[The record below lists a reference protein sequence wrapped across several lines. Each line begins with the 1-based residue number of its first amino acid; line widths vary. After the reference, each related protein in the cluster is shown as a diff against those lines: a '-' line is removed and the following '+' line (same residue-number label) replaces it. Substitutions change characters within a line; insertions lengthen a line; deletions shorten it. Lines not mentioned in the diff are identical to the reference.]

1 MINYEGISYNLET
14 IIEFK
19 SLKLLLEALAKKQ
32 IEHNILFYGKN
43 ININNINNN
52 SDINQESKN
61 EAEKNLEKILIE
73 KINQEGL
80 IKAFIESQKKLKDQN
95 NIINELK
102 SRIDSLEKKPTRIRE
117 KKETK
122 KVVIH
127 DIDKDKEKK
136 EIIKEDKNNENK
148 EINKIIE
155 KPIVKE
161 EKIISNEPMNT
172 ENKTINIY
180 DTKTKTKINDTYNS
194 IKLDKLEKQL
204 LSFEEQINSINERI
218 EDLEQNVD
226 NNINDIDENKT
237 SISSLNEKI
246 KHLNDKLKNLEG
258 KKQNEIPI
266 SVPEKESLI
275 EEKKP
280 EEKIN
285 NNDDKLVS
293 LENELNLFETK
304 ITKMFDEKMKE
315 MKRNKSDSNIMKEI
329 NGDREKL
336 KEISDKFNHE
346 INKLKKKDEE
356 IEDKLKELAHFSEI
370 KKINE
375 KIKVLEQ
382 DMEEFATKN
391 DIKHVLSEIDKYE
404 KELIKFKSF
413 IVNQKEINS
422 KNRDDINKLKNSF
435 ATLKQ
440 NFSALNNLFENNSLS
455 SLIENL
461 NNISEKFL
469 EKEEYN
475 NDIKNIN
482 KKISEMQMDVN
493 EHNRNFGEI
502 MPKIQNLVDIYTF
515 NKLQRTI
522 DELITNGVKDGNKSL
537 DTDEII
543 KNIKA
548 MESQVKIFM
557 KKLETENEKE
567 KMQNDNCILASRPIG
582 GFKCASCETYIGDIK
597 ENNIYLPWNK
607 YHGDIRP
614 YRLGS
619 SFSRILQGLNIE
631 QNFNPFIHKKSFLKS
646 ENDKRYQ
653 ITNESLSVKKVRKI
667 PPLSQINFTEQNNEK
682 NNNSKNNSKGKS
694 NCNKTIDENKS
705 KNDYS
710 GSGFLHNNKMKKKLN
725 LNFWGIKSLKNLG
738 NEKNLL
744 TLNIQSKNRNKNSN
758 NRNSSFNRDNNKE
771 NIIEE
776 KVIKITRKAK
786 VNKINNSEDNEN
798 NLVIP
803 NL

>member
-52 SDINQESKN
+52 PDINKENNTNKTVINENKN
-61 EAEKNLEKILIE
+61 EDEKNLEKILTE
-73 KINQEGL
+73 KINHDGL
-80 IKAFIESQKKLKDQN
+80 IKAFIESQKKLTEQN
-95 NIINELK
+95 NIINDLK
-102 SRIDSLEKKPTRIRE
+102 NRIDSLEKRPTRLRE
-117 KKETK
+117 KKEAK
-122 KVVIH
+122 KV
-127 DIDKDKEKK
+127 
-136 EIIKEDKNNENK
+136 IINKEDKSSEK
-148 EINKIIE
+148 IDINKVIE

-161 EKIISNEPMNT
+161 EKITSNEPKNT
-172 ENKTINIY
+172 ENKTITIY
-180 DTKTKTKINDTYNS
+180 DTKTKTKINDSYGS

-204 LSFEEQINSINERI
+204 ISFEELINSLNERI
-218 EDLEQNVD
+218 DDLEQNVD
-226 NNINDIDENKT
+226 NNINDIDMNKAN
-237 SISSLNEKI
+237 ISSLNEKM
-246 KHLNDKLKNLEG
+246 KHLNDKLRNLDG
-258 KKQNEIPI
+258 KKNNEISI
-266 SVPEKESLI
+266 TVPEKEVLI

-280 EEKIN
+280 EEKMNTIN
-285 NNDDKLVS
+285 SNNDDKIVS

-315 MKRNKSDSNIMKEI
+315 LKRNKSDSNIMKEI

-336 KEISDKFNHE
+336 KEINDKFMHE
-346 INKLKKKDEE
+346 ISKLKKKEE
-356 IEDKLKELAHFSEI
+356 DIEDKLKEFVHYSEI

-375 KIKVLEQ
+375 KIKILEQ

-413 IVNQKEINS
+413 NVNQKEINA
-422 KNRDDINKLKNSF
+422 KNRDDIGKLKNSF

-440 NFSALNNLFENNSLS
+440 NFSALNSLFENNSLS

-461 NNISEKFL
+461 NNISENFL

-475 NDIKNIN
+475 NEMKNIN
-482 KKISEMQMDVN
+482 KKITEMQMDVN

-502 MPKIQNLVDIYTF
+502 LPKIQNLVDIYTF

-522 DELITNGVKDGNKSL
+522 DELILNGVKEGGNKSL

-548 MESQVKIFM
+548 MESQVKLFM
-557 KKLETENEKE
+557 KKLETDNEKE
-567 KMQNDNCILASRPIG
+567 KIQNDNCILASRPIG

-597 ENNIYLPWNK
+597 ENNVYLPWNK
-607 YHGDIRP
+607 YQGDIRP

-631 QNFNPFIHKKSFLKS
+631 QNFNPFIHKKNFLRS

-667 PPLSQINFTEQNNEK
+667 PPLSQINYTEQNNEK
-682 NNNSKNNSKGKS
+682 KNNSKG
-694 NCNKTIDENKS
+694 NINFNKTIDENKN

-725 LNFWGIKSLKNLG
+725 VNLWGIKSLKNFG
-738 NEKNLL
+738 NDKNIL
-744 TLNIQSKNRNKNSN
+744 TLNIQNKSKNKNN
-758 NRNSSFNRDNNKE
+758 NRNNSFNRDNNK

-776 KVIKITRKAK
+776 KVIKITRKSK

-798 NLVIP
+798 HLVIP